1 VKHDGNLSLTAIV
14 VQMQRT
20 ILQLSARVEAL
31 EARERLR
38 IAATIPQVV
47 KRNPATVDRLTVLSV
62 CEKVGR
68 VHGLS
73 LVEITGERKTNKH
86 VEARQEIVRI
96 CREHGIS
103 YPRIGEAMNR
113 DHTSIMNLERRR
125 VRG

>member
-73 LVEITGERKTNKH
+73 LAEITGKRKTNKH
-86 VEARQEIVRI
+86 VAARREIVRI

-103 YPRIGEAMNR
+103 TPRIGEAMKR

-125 VRG
+125 ARG